1 MLRKGKQKP
10 LDRVFELLREG
21 RMRDGAELLYRECYN
36 KVYSIAFSI
45 LRDEGK
51 SEDVVHNVVRNIIT
65 LKPENA
71 PTDGELRWLYKVTKN
86 EALRYLNAA
95 VPTVPLDE
103 VAPIACEDRSIAEF
117 VDMDAYYSMLKGL
130 DDRRKRVVTLKV
142 LGGYTHREIAGIT
155 KLPIGTVMW
164 LYNTAVQQLR
174 ITLGSML
181 TLILAVG
188 VIFAERLIYY
198 YGKVVNHSPS
208 YGGQGGGGGEIVSRG
223 ALLNLLFI
231 LGAVFVL
238 LSVLFVINYLNTD
251 KLRSRAEHKNEAT
264 LRLRREYLRI
274 LIITASVL
282 LAVLAVAIL
291 YNVNQNK
298 KSKPS
303 PYGVVDSHIHLS
315 RYDGGEADHGSG
327 VTDYEYYFELVRG
340 EAYLLNFE
348 VTYRN
353 GEKELASPDKTRLTY
368 DEDVLEI
375 EYVEGVGYKL
385 VPIAATSGTAILFDH
400 DTLLLLKRYGTPIVF
415 GDGGAV
421 VIKVK

>member
-45 LRDEGK
+45 LQDEGK

-95 VPTVPLDE
+95 MPTVPLDE
-103 VAPIACEDRSIAEF
+103 VAPIACEDKSIAEF

-130 DDRRKRVVTLKV
+130 DERRKRVVTLKV

-174 ITLGSML
+174 ITLASML

-198 YGKVVNHSPS
+198 VNEFVVSSGPQSP
-208 YGGQGGGGGEIVSRG
+208 
-223 ALLNLLFI
+223 L
-231 LGAVFVL
+231 
-238 LSVLFVINYLNTD
+238 
-251 KLRSRAEHKNEAT
+251 
-264 LRLRREYLRI
+264 
-274 LIITASVL
+274 
-282 LAVLAVAIL
+282 
-291 YNVNQNK
+291 
-298 KSKPS
+298 
-303 PYGVVDSHIHLS
+303 
-315 RYDGGEADHGSG
+315 
-327 VTDYEYYFELVRG
+327 
-340 EAYLLNFE
+340 E
-348 VTYRN
+348 V
-353 GEKELASPDKTRLTY
+353 P
-368 DEDVLEI
+368 
-375 EYVEGVGYKL
+375 
-385 VPIAATSGTAILFDH
+385 P
-400 DTLLLLKRYGTPIVF
+400 
-415 GDGGAV
+415 
-421 VIKVK
+421 